1 MAQLGVNKAILL
13 GHIGNDPE
21 IRATQSGDC
30 VANFTLATSEVWT
43 DKNGI
48 KQDKTEWHRI
58 AAFGKIAEIIQKY
71 THKGSKIYLEGR
83 LQTRKWT
90 DKDGGE
96 RQSTEI
102 VVMEVQLLDRKESD
116 GNGNRP
122 QQSARPAQV
131 NGNRAPQQPAVLDY
145 DDDLP
150 F

>member
-1 MAQLGVNKAILL
+1 MAQRGVNKAILL

-21 IRATQSGDC
+21 IRTTQSGDC
-30 VANFTLATSEVWT
+30 VANFTVATSEVWT
-43 DKNGI
+43 DKNGT
-48 KQDKTEWHRI
+48 KQDKTEWHKI

-90 DKDGGE
+90 AQDGSD
-96 RQSTEI
+96 RYATEI
-102 VVMEVQLLDRKESD
+102 VMNEVQLLDRKETD

-122 QQSARPAQV
+122 QQTRPAQA
-131 NGNRAPQQPAVLDY
+131 NGNRSPQQPAVLDY
-145 DDDLP
+145 DDDLS